1 MKRAYPIIMTN
12 GKNHIVVYIPDFDIN
27 TQGADIADA
36 MKMARD
42 AIGLVGIDMQD
53 DGLELPCATDIE
65 QLKAKDGIISF
76 VDVDFGEYRR
86 KYEMRSVKKNCTIPS
101 WLNYEAEK
109 HHINFSETLQ
119 NALMEQLQI
128 KR

>member
-1 MKRAYPIIMTN
+1 MKRAYPIIMTK
-12 GKNHIVVYIPDFDIN
+12 GKSHIVVDIPDFDMN

-42 AIGLVGIDMQD
+42 AIGLIGIDMQD
-53 DGLELPCATDIE
+53 DGLELPRATDIE
-65 QLKAKDGIISF
+65 QLKAKEGIVSF
-76 VDVDFGEYRR
+76 VDVDFDEYRR
-86 KYEMRSVKKNCTIPS
+86 KNEMRSVKKNCTIPS

-109 HHINFSETLQ
+109 QHINFSETLQ

-128 KR
+128 RR